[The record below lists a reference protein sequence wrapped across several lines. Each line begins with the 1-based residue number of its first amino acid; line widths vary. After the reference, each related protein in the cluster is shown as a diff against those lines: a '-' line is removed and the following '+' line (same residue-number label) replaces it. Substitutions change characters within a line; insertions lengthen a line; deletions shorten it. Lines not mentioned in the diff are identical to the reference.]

1 MNYKLSYD
9 FDAQLNCGVI
19 CFNDQTVL
27 MDFKDLFSIINFDK
41 NFIHYYCHDKDYP
54 FYLRHQQKITYL
66 EYLFKYNPEN
76 IEYIFKND
84 NKFDLR
90 RENILIYHNF
100 HKVITNK
107 YDIIDFKLGHFSDI
121 GIDAYIMKN
130 PMWKIQENDK
140 EYWLMY
146 CEKDTIIKLCK
157 KSLDQITD
165 YENTNNEG
173 CKITFYRH
181 QNGYICSTTKL
192 YIHQI
197 ITGCYGNGK
206 GTLNVSVDHIDQD
219 SLNNSWENL
228 RIATRDEQEQNS
240 KGIKAGTKRERKYN
254 AQELPVG
261 ITQNMMKKYVVYY
274 KDYADKEKTR
284 LREYF
289 RIESHPK
296 LDKLWSTTKS
306 CKITI
311 QEKLT
316 RANKVIDDLEND
328 IYPDNEDDTLPK
340 YVSLIFSRD
349 KPHLV
354 FEKIVDDKRL
364 NIKMV
369 LPEEYNLQEQ
379 LGRLNEKIVEKYG
392 IKEKVNIFKYVI
404 CINIDDKIKYI
415 KQITFSITREAVDRK
430 HTLSFENFVTE
441 KIAILEVEKWLSN
454 KLTEKYFNE
463 YKNYDCLEFNTYKD
477 DSLRGILLGGG
488 YFLDEIVKIGCGHI
502 TINCGS

>member
-1 MNYKLSYD
+1 MNYKLLYD

-27 MDFKDLFSIINFDK
+27 MDFKDLFSIINFDR
-41 NFIHYYCHDKDYP
+41 NFIHFYPVEKDYP
-54 FYLRHQQKITYL
+54 YYFRHNQMISYL
-66 EYLFKYNPEN
+66 EHLFIYDSSN
-76 IEYIFKND
+76 IEYVFKN
-84 NKFDLR
+84 NNNFDLR
-90 RENILIYHNF
+90 RENLLIYHSF
-100 HKVITNK
+100 HRNISNK
-107 YDIIDFKLGHFSDI
+107 YDIIDFKLGHFFNT
-121 GIDAYIMKN
+121 GNDAYIMKN

-146 CEKDTIIKLCK
+146 CEKDVIIKLCQ
-157 KSLDQITD
+157 KSLDKILE
-165 YENTNNEG
+165 YENTKNEG

-261 ITQNMMKKYVVYY
+261 ITQDMMKKYVVYY
-274 KDYADKEKTR
+274 KDYADKEKKR

-296 LDKLWSTTKS
+296 LDKIWSTTKS

-415 KQITFSITREAVDRK
+415 KQITFSITREAFDRK

-441 KIAILEVEKWLSN
+441 KIAILDVEKWLSN